1 VSYSQLSQEERYQI
15 ERMLQEGLKVSQI
28 ALRLGRHRSTL
39 YRELNRTAGKRYR
52 ARIAQ
57 RHRDYCGQ
65 RSSSNAARYASSAWT
80 PVRRRL
86 ARQWSP
92 QQIAGRAQLQGKPCA
107 SWQAI
112 YGWIKR
118 CWVQRQQRPLR
129 RAQRRASNLG
139 WARRARPIA
148 QRPAAVRQRLE
159 IGHWESDT
167 MVGTRGC
174 YKPRLLV
181 SVERV
186 SRYTRLSLMPD
197 ALPRTVARQLQQD
210 LLGSQRWPVHSL
222 TVDRGAEFSH
232 LPDVLERDRLF
243 VCDPQRPNQRGTNEN
258 TIGLVRQYIPKG
270 QPLSLQ
276 TPESIAR
283 IERLLN
289 SRPRAC
295 LGFRTPAEVLFEAH
309 HRCRSSNAV
318 RTRNQD
324 LI

>member
-1 VSYSQLSQEERYQI
+1 MSYSQLSQEERYQI

-28 ALRLGRHRSTL
+28 AMRLGRHRSTV

-52 ARIAQ
+52 ACMAQ
-57 RHRDYCGQ
+57 RHRRSCGQ
-65 RSSSNAARYASSAWT
+65 RSSVNAPRYSRTIWA

-86 ARQWSP
+86 TWQWSP
-92 QQIAGRAQLQGKPCA
+92 QQIAGRAQLQGQPCA

-112 YGWIKR
+112 YGWIR
-118 CWVQRQQRPLR
+118 RSWPLRHQRPLR
-129 RAQRRASNLG
+129 RAYRRPSNFS
-139 WARRARPIA
+139 WARRASPIA
-148 QRPAAVRQRLE
+148 QRPAVVQQRLE

-181 SVERV
+181 SVERL

-197 ALPRTVARQLQQD
+197 ALPWTVARKLQQD
-210 LLGSQRWPVHSL
+210 LLCSAQWPVHSL
-222 TVDRGAEFSH
+222 TVDRGCEFAH
-232 LPDVLERDRLF
+232 LPDVLERKRLF

-276 TPESIAR
+276 TPESVAR
-283 IERLLN
+283 IEHLLN

-295 LGFRTPAEVLFEAH
+295 LGFRTPAEVLFADH
-309 HRCRSSNAV
+309 HRCRDSN
-318 RTRNQD
+318 
-324 LI
+324 